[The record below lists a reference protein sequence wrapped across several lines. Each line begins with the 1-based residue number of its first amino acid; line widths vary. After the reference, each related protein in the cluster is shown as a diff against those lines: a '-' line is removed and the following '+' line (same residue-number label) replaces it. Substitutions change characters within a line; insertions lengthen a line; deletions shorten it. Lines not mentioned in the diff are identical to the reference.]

1 MTTRRR
7 FLAGIGTA
15 AATGLAGCSS
25 LGGPDERESEEIDSS
40 AFGDGVPGIVWPA
53 SPFPVS
59 LPASLLETHRTRA
72 SQLYSSVPASP
83 PIPNEV
89 VANEVAEDREYLGT
103 RMEEGS
109 DATITLE
116 AIDDWRSIRGS
127 AAHLRGT
134 YRAATG
140 SDDAA
145 DVADRRET
153 VRAELG
159 EFVADLEYR
168 ATDPIEA
175 VLVYAPVEALLGDVR
190 QYVRPIHPYP
200 DTPLTAVEKAGD
212 AVRDGEVAT
221 ASLTDARGFR
231 ETYLADRDSVDRQ
244 WSRLIDV
251 SRTLDHAVHRTRETV
266 GEYVQQ
272 YDPGSVFDRNLGPV
286 PEELFRV
293 ASRRVESGSGRDREY
308 ERYGHG
314 SYARAILDSTQE
326 LAAIAALDRVVDGIE
341 SAGFA
346 AEATVTAVN
355 NAAADARSAVESLGE
370 ATNPHLAIA
379 VARPGIG
386 SYAGARRRLDERYFD
401 PADAQASFRYAAMY
415 ARVAPQAADYLVD
428 RLRTDDP

>member
-15 AATGLAGCSS
+15 AATGFAGCSS
-25 LGGPDERESEEIDSS
+25 LGGPDEREDEEIDPS
-40 AFGDGVPGIVWPA
+40 AFGDGIPAIAWPA
-53 SPFPVS
+53 SPLPVS
-59 LPASLLETHRTRA
+59 LPASLLESHRTRA
-72 SQLYSSVPASP
+72 TQLYSSVPASP

-89 VANEVAEDREYLGT
+89 VADELAEDREYLGE
-103 RMEEGS
+103 RIEAGS

-116 AIDDWRSIRGS
+116 AIDDWRSVRGS
-127 AAHLRGT
+127 AAHLRGA

-140 SDDAA
+140 ADDGAA
-145 DVADRRET
+145 LADRRET

-159 EFVADLEYR
+159 EFVADLEYQ

-175 VLVYAPVEALLGDVR
+175 VLVYAPVEDLLGDVR
-190 QYVRPIHPYP
+190 RYVRPIHPYP
-200 DTPLTAVEKAGD
+200 DALIAAVEQAGD
-212 AVRDGEVAT
+212 AVRDGELAT

-231 ETYLADRDSVDRQ
+231 ETYLSDRDSVDHQ

-251 SRTLDHAVHRTRETV
+251 SRTLDHAAHRTRDTI
-266 GEYVQQ
+266 GEYAQQ
-272 YDPGSVFDRNLGPV
+272 YDPESVFDRDLGPV
-286 PEELFRV
+286 SEELFRV

-314 SYARAILDSTQE
+314 EYARAILESTQE
-326 LAAIAALDRVVDGIE
+326 LAAVAVLDRIVDGIE
-341 SAGFA
+341 SGAFA
-346 AEATVTAVN
+346 AEATVSAVN
-355 NAAADARSAVESLGE
+355 SAAADARSAVESLGE
-370 ATNPHLAIA
+370 ATNPHLAVA

-401 PADAQASFRYAAMY
+401 PAEAQASFRYATMY

-428 RLRTDDP
+428 RLESDGP